1 MQGVERRSWL
11 RQLVWAYWALTL
23 VLLVPFIYQ
32 LILEATRVSPLS
44 PLDAQVVT
52 ETLLASLQLVLPA
65 ARCCRMVAVRQC
77 GRWRLARPSHPLRYS
92 VTSSG
97 YYGSAGGTKS
107 IRPDYRWREH
117 AFGSRTARRHSA
129 GHRVAAPLLHARP
142 FHGHA
147 WAELQPEKPHL
158 LRRY

>member
-23 VLLVPFIYQ
+23 VLIVPFIYQ

-65 ARCCRMVAVRQC
+65 ALLLSLVSVMLSLLLFPPQRENGAPATITVVMTIALLAV
-77 GRWRLARPSHPLRYS
+77 G
-92 VTSSG
+92 
-97 YYGSAGGTKS
+97 
-107 IRPDYRWREH
+107 
-117 AFGSRTARRHSA
+117 
-129 GHRVAAPLLHARP
+129 
-142 FHGHA
+142 
-147 WAELQPEKPHL
+147 
-158 LRRY
+158 